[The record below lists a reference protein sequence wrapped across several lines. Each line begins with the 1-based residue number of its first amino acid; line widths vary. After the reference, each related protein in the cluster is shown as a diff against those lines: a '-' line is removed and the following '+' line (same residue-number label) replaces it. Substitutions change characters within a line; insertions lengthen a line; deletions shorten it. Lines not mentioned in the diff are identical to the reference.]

1 MARHSFD
8 MVREQHQAKARLVA
22 SGRSLSEVAH
32 LLDTSVSQ
40 LERLALDPAF
50 RDLVSRYRRAEEKDL
65 SPNAFSRFSY
75 LCAA

>member
-1 MARHSFD
+1 MPRHSFD

-50 RDLVSRYRRAEEKDL
+50 RDLVSRYRKADFL
-65 SPNAFSRFSY
+65 ADSASSRFSY